1 MKGTQKREFLMTCRT
16 RRRFIVAPLDKWL
29 RSQALSVSTTARATT
44 ATFVRL
50 ARWALFCILWV
61 SFFKLDK
68 FLTSA
73 IVVAAVVIGAAVVV
87 AAVVVAAVVVAD
99 HLVVVG
105 NGMLVKLFFCLLAS
119 FLLKRMWMKASS
131 VWWERIGD
139 NVVGASTTKTG
150 AWWTIV
156 QK

>member
-1 MKGTQKREFLMTCRT
+1 M
-16 RRRFIVAPLDKWL
+16 
-29 RSQALSVSTTARATT
+29 
-44 ATFVRL
+44 
-50 ARWALFCILWV
+50 WV

-119 FLLKRMWMKASS
+119 FLLKRM
-131 VWWERIGD
+131 
-139 NVVGASTTKTG
+139 
-150 AWWTIV
+150 
-156 QK
+156 

>member
-1 MKGTQKREFLMTCRT
+1 M
-16 RRRFIVAPLDKWL
+16 
-29 RSQALSVSTTARATT
+29 
-44 ATFVRL
+44 
-50 ARWALFCILWV
+50 WV

-73 IVVAAVVIGAAVVV
+73 IVVAAVVIGSAVVVAAVVV

-119 FLLKRMWMKASS
+119 FLLKRM
-131 VWWERIGD
+131 
-139 NVVGASTTKTG
+139 
-150 AWWTIV
+150 
-156 QK
+156 